1 MSSNYLFT
9 YTKTDI
15 AFITLK
21 LYRLHKRDA
30 SYLCIFADVIY
41 MNMRIEISANLV
53 APNFSNDVIYMNM
66 RIEIVTKPLIC

>member
-1 MSSNYLFT
+1 MSSNYLFI

-21 LYRLHKRDA
+21 LCKLHKRDA

-41 MNMRIEISANLV
+41 MNMRIEIGMKSNLQKLN
-53 APNFSNDVIYMNM
+53 AM
-66 RIEIVTKPLIC
+66 

>member
-15 AFITLK
+15 AFITSELC
-21 LYRLHKRDA
+21 RLHKRDA

-41 MNMRIEISANLV
+41 MNMRIEILGTVLENIHLK
-53 APNFSNDVIYMNM
+53 DVIYMNM
-66 RIEIVTKPLIC
+66 RIEI

>member
-15 AFITLK
+15 AFITSELCK
-21 LYRLHKRDA
+21 LHKRDA

-41 MNMRIEISANLV
+41 MNMRIEISKSIYLTLGKD
-53 APNFSNDVIYMNM
+53 DVIYMNM
-66 RIEIVTKPLIC
+66 RIEIIKL